1 MKKNKVLSRIAL
13 IAFLVVL
20 LSSCVSKQKILY
32 VQDIETSLNDQV
44 TSYENT
50 IQQDD
55 VLRITVSS
63 KNMETVAPYNPTI
76 GIATNNGLQAA
87 GQARLLDYLVNVD
100 GTITFPQLGK
110 IEVAGL
116 TRVEAQ
122 EKLAT
127 ELRKF
132 VTDAAVDI
140 RIVNFKFTVLGEVNR
155 PGTFATSD
163 NRMTLI
169 QALGMAGDLT
179 IYGKRDAILIL
190 RDTNGVQTSTRVDIT
205 ASDFIYSDF
214 YYLNQNDTIVVDPNN
229 AQVQGAGFNRNASFW
244 VSVAS
249 LLLSAIIVISNV
261 SR

>member
-1 MKKNKVLSRIAL
+1 MKKNKVLSRITL
-13 IAFLVVL
+13 IAL
-20 LSSCVSKQKILY
+20 LSVLISACVPKKEILY

-50 IQQDD
+50 IQHDD

-76 GIATNNGLQAA
+76 GIASAGMAA
-87 GQARLLDYLVNVD
+87 IGQARLLDYLVNAD
-100 GTITFPQLGK
+100 GTIIFPQLGK
-110 IEVAGL
+110 ISLAGL

-122 EKLAT
+122 EKLET

-132 VTDAAVDI
+132 VTDAVVDI

-155 PGTFATSD
+155 PGTFSTSD

-179 IYGKRDAILIL
+179 IYGKRDAILVL
-190 RDTNGVQTSTRVDIT
+190 RDTNGVQTSTRIDIT
-205 ASDFIYSDF
+205 ASDFIYSD
-214 YYLNQNDTIVVDPNN
+214 YYFLNQNDTIVVDPNN

-244 VSVAS
+244 VSIAS
-249 LLLSAIIVISNV
+249 LLLSTIVVISNV